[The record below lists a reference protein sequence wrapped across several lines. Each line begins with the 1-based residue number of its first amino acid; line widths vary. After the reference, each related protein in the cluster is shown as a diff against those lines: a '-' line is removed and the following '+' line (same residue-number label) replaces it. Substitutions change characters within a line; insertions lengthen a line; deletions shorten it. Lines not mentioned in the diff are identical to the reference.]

1 LNPFEASRDE
11 PGERRQAPQQE

>member
-1 LNPFEASRDE
+1 LNPCEASRDE